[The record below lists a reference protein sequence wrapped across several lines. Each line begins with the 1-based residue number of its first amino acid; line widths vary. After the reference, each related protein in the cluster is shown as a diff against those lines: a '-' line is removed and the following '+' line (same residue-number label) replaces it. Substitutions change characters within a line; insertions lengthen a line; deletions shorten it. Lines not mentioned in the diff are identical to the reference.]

1 MPVGSKGT
9 IVKPSLAVRASCWS
23 AGHAGA
29 VIALWL
35 VFVGLAQLP
44 GLTGGHRLG
53 DGSLSDP
60 DVAAN
65 WWPVVAAPV
74 AVLLSVPFSRLL
86 LLVSALFTSVVTAA
100 SAAMLDTVSESVA
113 MSPLTGNAA
122 LLVVITVSVQHMLF
136 TFCRRR
142 EALAGGNDTSQAA
155 RIVASTAGN
164 AALVSGSGV
173 AAALAAVA
181 LAGSADLVP
190 LATAVLVAVL
200 VSTVAALSL
209 LPALNDRVLT
219 SPRELPPPR
228 LSVGDLPRFVRP
240 AAIALGLLSLGAA
253 AVYGSLRV
261 FSPGCPGCRPLVD
274 DLDARGV
281 VTLLVVLGL
290 ATLVAYRRPVV
301 ALATFV
307 LNGVAVLAGL
317 GILALLVDPLPGWA
331 PMVLVVVLL
340 VPGNHLQV
348 YLLHR
353 LRSETLAG
361 MSRRN
366 TVAHACRRAW
376 SASGGALLVAV
387 VMWLVWGMTESGDV
401 REFALATTVV
411 LVADTLIVR
420 FLLLPRL
427 AVLGGRTN
435 WWRVRG
441 PKDAR

>member
-1 MPVGSKGT
+1 M
-9 IVKPSLAVRASCWS
+9 KPSLAVRASCWS
-23 AGHAGA
+23 AGHAGV
-29 VIALWL
+29 VIGLWL
-35 VFVGLAQLP
+35 VFVALAQLP

-74 AVLLSVPFSRLL
+74 AVLMSVPFSRLL
-86 LLVSALFTSVVTAA
+86 LLVSALFISVVTAA
-100 SAAMLDTVSESVA
+100 SAAMLDTVSESVT
-113 MSPLTGNAA
+113 MSPRTGDAA
-122 LLVVITVSVQHMLF
+122 LLVVITVSVQHLLF
-136 TFCRRR
+136 AFCRRR
-142 EALAGGNDTSQAA
+142 EALAGGNDATRAA
-155 RIVASTAGN
+155 RIVAGTAGN

-181 LAGSADLVP
+181 VAGAAELLP

-200 VSTVAALSL
+200 VATVATLSL

-219 SPRELPPPR
+219 SSKELPPQPPAR
-228 LSVGDLPRFVRP
+228 LKVGDLPRFTRTTAV
-240 AAIALGLLSLGAA
+240 AAGVLTLGAA
-253 AVYGSLRV
+253 AVYGALRV
-261 FSPGCPGCRPLVD
+261 FAPGCPGCRPLAA
-274 DLDARGV
+274 DLDVGGV
-281 VTLLVVLGL
+281 TTLLVVLGL

-301 ALATFV
+301 ALATFL
-307 LNGVAVLAGL
+307 LNGLAVLAGL
-317 GILALLVDPLPGWA
+317 GMLALLADPLPGWA

-340 VPGNHLQV
+340 VPANHLQV

-376 SASGGALLVAV
+376 SASGGALLVTVA
-387 VMWLVWGMTESGDV
+387 MWLVWGLTESGDV
-401 REFALATTVV
+401 REFALATAVV

-441 PKDAR
+441 PKNAG

>member
-1 MPVGSKGT
+1 M
-9 IVKPSLAVRASCWS
+9 KPSLAVRTSCWS
-23 AGHAGA
+23 AGHASA

-35 VFVGLAQLP
+35 VFVAVTELP
-44 GLTGGHRLG
+44 GFAGGHRLG

-60 DVAAN
+60 GVAAN
-65 WWPVVAAPV
+65 WWPVVAAPI

-86 LLVSALFTSVVTAA
+86 LLVSALFISVVTTA
-100 SAAMLDTVSESVA
+100 SAALLDTVSESVT
-113 MSPLTGNAA
+113 MSPLTGDAA

-136 TFCRRR
+136 AFCRRR
-142 EALAGGNDTSQAA
+142 EALAGGNDASRAA

-173 AAALAAVA
+173 AASLAAVA
-181 LAGSADLVP
+181 LTGAAELVP

-219 SPRELPPPR
+219 SPKALPPQPPAR
-228 LSVGDLPRFVRP
+228 LKVGHLPRFVRP
-240 AAIALGLLSLGAA
+240 AAIAAGLLVLGTA

-261 FSPGCPGCRPLVD
+261 FSPGCAGCRALAA
-274 DLDARGV
+274 DLDGCGV
-281 VTLLVVLGL
+281 VTLLVVLGV

-301 ALATFV
+301 ALATFL

-317 GILALLVDPLPGWA
+317 GMLVLLVDPLPGWA

-340 VPGNHLQV
+340 VPANHLQV

-376 SASGGALLVAV
+376 SASGGALLVTV
-387 VMWLVWGMTESGDV
+387 VMWLVWGLTETGGT
-401 REFALATTVV
+401 REFALATAAI
-411 LVADTLIVR
+411 LVADTLVVR

-435 WWRVRG
+435 WWRIRG

>member
-1 MPVGSKGT
+1 M
-9 IVKPSLAVRASCWS
+9 KPSLAVRASCWS

-35 VFVGLAQLP
+35 VLVAVTELP
-44 GLTGGHRLG
+44 GLAGGHRLG
-53 DGSLSDP
+53 DGSLADP

-86 LLVSALFTSVVTAA
+86 LLVSALFTSVVTTA
-100 SAAMLDTVSESVA
+100 SAALLDTVSESVA
-113 MSPLTGNAA
+113 MSPLTGDAA

-136 TFCRRR
+136 AFCRRR
-142 EALAGGNDTSQAA
+142 EALACGNDAARAA

-181 LAGSADLVP
+181 VTGGADLMP

-200 VSTVAALSL
+200 VSTLAALSL

-219 SPRELPPPR
+219 APKALPPQPPAR
-228 LSVGDLPRFVRP
+228 WKVSDLPRFVRP
-240 AAIALGLLSLGAA
+240 AAIAAGVLTLAAA

-261 FSPGCPGCRPLVD
+261 FSPGAPGRRPLVQD
-274 DLDARGV
+274 MDTGGV
-281 VTLLVVLGL
+281 VTLLLVLGV
-290 ATLVAYRRPVV
+290 ATLVVYRRPVV
-301 ALATFV
+301 ALATFL
-307 LNGVAVLAGL
+307 LNGVAALAGL
-317 GILALLVDPLPGWA
+317 GMLALLVDPLPGWA

-340 VPGNHLQV
+340 VPANHLQV

-376 SASGGALLVAV
+376 SASGGALLVTV
-387 VMWLVWGMTESGDV
+387 VMWLVWGLTESGDV
-401 REFALATTVV
+401 REFALATAVV
-411 LVADTLIVR
+411 LVVDTFVVR
-420 FLLLPRL
+420 FYLLPRL
-427 AVLGGRTN
+427 AVLGGRAN
-435 WWRVRG
+435 WWRLRG
-441 PKDAR
+441 PKDTR

>member
-1 MPVGSKGT
+1 M
-9 IVKPSLAVRASCWS
+9 KPSLAVRASCWS
-23 AGHAGA
+23 AGHAGV
-29 VIALWL
+29 VIGLWL
-35 VFVGLAQLP
+35 VFVALAQLP
-44 GLTGGHRLG
+44 GLSGGHRLG
-53 DGSLSDP
+53 EGSLSDP

-74 AVLLSVPFSRLL
+74 AVLLTVPFSRLL

-100 SAAMLDTVSESVA
+100 SAALLDTVSESVTMA
-113 MSPLTGNAA
+113 PRTGNAA
-122 LLVVITVSVQHMLF
+122 LLVVITVAVQHMLF

-142 EALAGGNDTSQAA
+142 EALASGNDSARAA

-173 AAALAAVA
+173 AAALTAVA
-181 LAGSADLVP
+181 LAGAADVLP

-200 VSTVAALSL
+200 TATVAALSL

-219 SPRELPPPR
+219 TPRELPPQPAAR
-228 LSVGDLPRFVRP
+228 LKVSDLPRFVRP
-240 AAIALGLLSLGAA
+240 TAIAVGVGSLGAA
-253 AVYGSLRV
+253 AVYGAVRV
-261 FSPGCPGCRPLVD
+261 FSPGCAACRPLAA
-274 DLDARGV
+274 DLDAGGV
-281 VTLLVVLGL
+281 TTMLVVLAL

-301 ALATFV
+301 ALATFL
-307 LNGVAVLAGL
+307 LNGFAVLAGL
-317 GILALLVDPLPGWA
+317 GMLAVFVDPLPGWA

-340 VPGNHLQV
+340 VPANHLQV

-376 SASGGALLVAV
+376 SASGGALLVTV

-401 REFALATTVV
+401 REFALATAVI
-411 LVADTLIVR
+411 LVADTLVVR

-441 PKDAR
+441 PKNTR

>member
-1 MPVGSKGT
+1 M
-9 IVKPSLAVRASCWS
+9 KPSLAVRASCWS
-23 AGHAGA
+23 AGHAGV
-29 VIALWL
+29 VIGLWL
-35 VFVGLAQLP
+35 VFVALAQLP
-44 GLTGGHRLG
+44 GLSGGHRLG
-53 DGSLSDP
+53 EGSLSDP

-74 AVLLSVPFSRLL
+74 AVLLTVPFSRLL
-86 LLVSALFTSVVTAA
+86 LLVSGLFTSVVTTA
-100 SAAMLDTVSESVA
+100 SAALLDTVSESVTMA
-113 MSPLTGNAA
+113 PRTGNAA
-122 LLVVITVSVQHMLF
+122 LLVVITVAVQHMLF

-142 EALAGGNDTSQAA
+142 EALASGNDSARAA

-173 AAALAAVA
+173 AAALTAVA
-181 LAGSADLVP
+181 LAGAADVLP

-200 VSTVAALSL
+200 TATVAALSL

-219 SPRELPPPR
+219 TPRELPPQPAAR
-228 LSVGDLPRFVRP
+228 LKVSDLPRFVRP
-240 AAIALGLLSLGAA
+240 TAIAVGVGSLGAA
-253 AVYGSLRV
+253 AVYGAVRV
-261 FSPGCPGCRPLVD
+261 FSPGCAACRPLAA
-274 DLDARGV
+274 DLDAGGV
-281 VTLLVVLGL
+281 TTMLVVLAL

-301 ALATFV
+301 ALATFL
-307 LNGVAVLAGL
+307 LNGFAVLAGL
-317 GILALLVDPLPGWA
+317 GMLAVFVDPLPGWA

-340 VPGNHLQV
+340 VPANHLQV

-376 SASGGALLVAV
+376 SASGGALLVTV

-401 REFALATTVV
+401 REFALATAVI
-411 LVADTLIVR
+411 LVADTLVVR

-441 PKDAR
+441 PKNTR

>member
-1 MPVGSKGT
+1 M
-9 IVKPSLAVRASCWS
+9 KPSLAVRASCWS

-181 LAGSADLVP
+181 LAGSANLVP

-261 FSPGCPGCRPLVD
+261 FSPGC
-274 DLDARGV
+274 
-281 VTLLVVLGL
+281 
-290 ATLVAYRRPVV
+290 
-301 ALATFV
+301 
-307 LNGVAVLAGL
+307 
-317 GILALLVDPLPGWA
+317 
-331 PMVLVVVLL
+331 
-340 VPGNHLQV
+340 
-348 YLLHR
+348 
-353 LRSETLAG
+353 
-361 MSRRN
+361 
-366 TVAHACRRAW
+366 
-376 SASGGALLVAV
+376 
-387 VMWLVWGMTESGDV
+387 
-401 REFALATTVV
+401 
-411 LVADTLIVR
+411 
-420 FLLLPRL
+420 
-427 AVLGGRTN
+427 
-435 WWRVRG
+435 
-441 PKDAR
+441 

>member
-1 MPVGSKGT
+1 M
-9 IVKPSLAVRASCWS
+9 KPSLAVRASCWS
-23 AGHAGA
+23 ADHASA

-35 VFVGLAQLP
+35 VFVAVAELP
-44 GLTGGHRLG
+44 GFADGHRLG
-53 DGSLSDP
+53 GGSFSDP

-65 WWPVVAAPV
+65 WWPLVAAPI

-86 LLVSALFTSVVTAA
+86 LLVSALFISVVTAA
-100 SAAMLDTVSESVA
+100 SATLLDTVSESVA
-113 MSPLTGNAA
+113 MSPLTGDAA

-136 TFCRRR
+136 AFCRRR
-142 EALAGGNDTSQAA
+142 EAMAGGHDAPRAA

-173 AAALAAVA
+173 AASLAAVA
-181 LAGSADLVP
+181 LAGTADLLP
-190 LATAVLVAVL
+190 LVTAVLVAVL
-200 VSTVAALSL
+200 VSTVASLSL

-219 SPRELPPPR
+219 TPRSLPPQPPAR
-228 LSVGDLPRFVRP
+228 LTVGDLPRFVRP
-240 AAIALGLLSLGAA
+240 TAIAAGLLTLGAA
-253 AVYGSLRV
+253 AGYGSLRV
-261 FSPGCPGCRPLVD
+261 FAPGCPGCRPLVD
-274 DLDARGV
+274 DLDACGV
-281 VTLLVVLGL
+281 LTLLVVLGV

-301 ALATFV
+301 ALATFL
-307 LNGVAVLAGL
+307 LNGIAALAGL
-317 GILALLVDPLPGWA
+317 GLLAVLVDPLPAWA
-331 PMVLVVVLL
+331 PMVLVIVLL
-340 VPGNHLQV
+340 VPANHLQV

-376 SASGGALLVAV
+376 SASGGTLLVTV
-387 VMWLVWGMTESGDV
+387 VMWLVWGLTESGDV
-401 REFALATTVV
+401 REFALATAAI
-411 LVADTLIVR
+411 LIADTLIVR

-435 WWRVRG
+435 WWRVKG